1 MISKTKLYESFSVG
15 QFLVRGYTA
24 PYRKDRNSYSGSILL
39 FVIYILLKLLS
50 EENLPTYAFYVEIS
64 LQKKKC
70 YFVVTIVIYR

>member
-1 MISKTKLYESFSVG
+1 MISKTKLYESFSVA

-50 EENLPTYAFYVEIS
+50 EENLPTYALYVEIS

>member
-15 QFLVRGYTA
+15 QFC
-24 PYRKDRNSYSGSILL
+24 RKDRNSYSGSILL